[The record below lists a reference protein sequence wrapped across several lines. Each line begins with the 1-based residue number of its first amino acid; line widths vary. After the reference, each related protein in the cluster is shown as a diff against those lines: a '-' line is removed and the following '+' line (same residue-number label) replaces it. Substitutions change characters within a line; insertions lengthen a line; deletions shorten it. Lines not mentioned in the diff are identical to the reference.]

1 MHYRYTVED
10 SMNNRTVNSY
20 TNHLPRS
27 VRPNRT
33 AIQQSKRAMK
43 LARVIC
49 VCPCVCIYSI
59 MARSKIPL

>member
-10 SMNNRTVNSY
+10 SMDNSTVNSY

-27 VRPNRT
+27 VRPNGT
-33 AIQQSKRAMK
+33 AMQQSKRVK

-49 VCPCVCIYSI
+49 VCPCVFRHI
-59 MARSKIPL
+59 